1 MIVDKPLLELEQYK
15 PALTR
20 QPDFD
25 VFWERSLIESAK
37 QPLHSVSEKIAYPVE
52 QVSVYHVQYDGF
64 GPNTRISGWYIVP
77 KHRQHFGSEGRTPT
91 IMQYHGYSGGK
102 GLPGSYLHWAAQGYC
117 VFTVDTRGQG
127 GDTPDNA
134 HYQSGGAVG
143 FMTKG
148 IDDPTTYYYR
158 YAYMDCVRALEVARS
173 FTEVGPI
180 FVTGGSQGGGL
191 TLAVAALVQDKGIA
205 GAMVDYPFL
214 CHVERSLELFTD
226 GPYHELVHLWKR
238 LPFAVQKHLRTLSYF
253 DGMNIAPRISYP
265 VLLSVGL
272 LDTVCPPS
280 TAFAVYNHLLSVEKQ
295 IAVYPYNGHE
305 GGGAVHDEEKYRF
318 VRRCLS
324 QVENAA
330 N

>member
-1 MIVDKPLLELEQYK
+1 
-15 PALTR
+15 
-20 QPDFD
+20 
-25 VFWERSLIESAK
+25 
-37 QPLHSVSEKIAYPVE
+37 
-52 QVSVYHVQYDGF
+52 
-64 GPNTRISGWYIVP
+64 
-77 KHRQHFGSEGRTPT
+77 
-91 IMQYHGYSGGK
+91 
-102 GLPGSYLHWAAQGYC
+102 
-117 VFTVDTRGQG
+117 
-127 GDTPDNA
+127 
-134 HYQSGGAVG
+134 
-143 FMTKG
+143 
-148 IDDPTTYYYR
+148 
-158 YAYMDCVRALEVARS
+158 
-173 FTEVGPI
+173 
-180 FVTGGSQGGGL
+180 
-191 TLAVAALVQDKGIA
+191 LVQDKGIA